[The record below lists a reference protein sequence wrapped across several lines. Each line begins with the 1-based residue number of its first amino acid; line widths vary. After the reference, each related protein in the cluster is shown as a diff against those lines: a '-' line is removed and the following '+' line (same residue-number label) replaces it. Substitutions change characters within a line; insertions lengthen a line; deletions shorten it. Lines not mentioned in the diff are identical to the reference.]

1 MIEPEVSKMRS
12 LIIFVASNGIV
23 MKKIAVLIFVFALSL
38 SGVQCQSLTE
48 EIQEINQGEGQV
60 TIHQEEG
67 IDFLLQTQTEV
78 NKRKG
83 GVDGYRIQLYS
94 GSGPKG
100 KRQALDVKSKF
111 LEEFPEGN
119 ISTTYNP
126 PFWRVRVGNYRH
138 KHEALPLLSELKEL
152 FPNCYVVKDGNVK
165 MEKF

>member
-1 MIEPEVSKMRS
+1 MAS

-23 MKKIAVLIFVFALSL
+23 MKHTTVLLILFVIFAFSAKS
-38 SGVQCQSLTE
+38 QSLVE
-48 EIQEINQGEGQV
+48 EVQQTKAGEGVV

-100 KRQALDVKSKF
+100 KRQALDVKTKF
-111 LEEFPEGN
+111 LEEFPDRN

-138 KHEALPLLSELKEL
+138 KHEALPLLSELKTL
-152 FPNCYVVKDGNVK
+152 FPNCYIVKDGNVK
-165 MEKF
+165 MESFN

>member
-1 MIEPEVSKMRS
+1 
-12 LIIFVASNGIV
+12 
-23 MKKIAVLIFVFALSL
+23 MKQLLIFFLFVIVVVTGGNAQSL
-38 SGVQCQSLTE
+38 SE
-48 EIQEINQGEGQV
+48 EIQQAVEGEGVV

-78 NKRKG
+78 NKRRG

-100 KRQALDVKSKF
+100 KRQALDVKTKF
-111 LEEFPEGN
+111 LEEFPDGN

-126 PFWRVRVGNYRH
+126 PFWRVRVGSYRH
-138 KHEALPLLSELKEL
+138 KHEALSLLNELKDL

-165 MEKF
+165 MTSFK